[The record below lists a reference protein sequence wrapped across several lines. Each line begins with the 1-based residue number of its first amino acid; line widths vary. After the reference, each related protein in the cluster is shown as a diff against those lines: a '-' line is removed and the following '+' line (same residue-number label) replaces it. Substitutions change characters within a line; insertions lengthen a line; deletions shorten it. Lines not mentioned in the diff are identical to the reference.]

1 LNEGKKRE
9 KMKKEKDILY
19 FIVYIICAKE
29 AIGTKNDEKPK
40 KKMHVIDC
48 VKGDSCC
55 IDPTE

>member
-1 LNEGKKRE
+1 
-9 KMKKEKDILY
+9 MKKEKDILY